1 MRRIIAVGLAAIFL
15 LSGTIASASVLKK
28 QIKRNNAVQLNMGGA
43 KLDIEILDNF
53 YTKIKNIGDED
64 AINVKWKICLQA
76 PILIGGGCKS
86 GSIEKLKPG
95 EEATIHYPVV
105 FLIGFGPLVMKV
117 TASADNA
124 EKVTK
129 NRLVGFMLG
138 PLFFPI

>member
-1 MRRIIAVGLAAIFL
+1 MRKIIAVGLVTIFL

-28 QIKRNNAVQLNMGGA
+28 QIRRNNAVQLNMGGA

-53 YTKIKNIGDED
+53 YAKIKNTGDKD
-64 AINVKWKICLQA
+64 ATNVKWNICLQA
-76 PILIGGGCKS
+76 LILVGGGCKS

-95 EEATIHYPVV
+95 EETTIHYPVV

-124 EKVTK
+124 EKVIETK
-129 NRLVGFMLG
+129 LVGFLLG
-138 PLFFPI
+138 PLILSP

>member
-1 MRRIIAVGLAAIFL
+1 MRKIIAVGLVTIFL

-28 QIKRNNAVQLNMGGA
+28 QIRRNNAVQLNMGGA

-53 YTKIKNIGDED
+53 YAKIKNTGDKD
-64 AINVKWKICLQA
+64 ATNVKWNICLQA
-76 PILIGGGCKS
+76 LILVGGGCKS

-95 EEATIHYPVV
+95 EETTLHYPVV

-124 EKVTK
+124 EKVTETK
-129 NRLVGFMLG
+129 LVGFLLG
-138 PLFFPI
+138 PLILSP

>member
-1 MRRIIAVGLAAIFL
+1 MRKIIAVGLVAIFL

-28 QIKRNNAVQLNMGGA
+28 QIRRNNAVQLNMGGA

-53 YTKIKNIGDED
+53 YAKIKNTGDKD
-64 AINVKWKICLQA
+64 ATNVKWNICLQA
-76 PILIGGGCKS
+76 LILVGGGCKS

-95 EEATIHYPVV
+95 EETTLHYPVV

-124 EKVTK
+124 EKVTETK
-129 NRLVGFMLG
+129 LVGFLLG
-138 PLFFPI
+138 PLILSP